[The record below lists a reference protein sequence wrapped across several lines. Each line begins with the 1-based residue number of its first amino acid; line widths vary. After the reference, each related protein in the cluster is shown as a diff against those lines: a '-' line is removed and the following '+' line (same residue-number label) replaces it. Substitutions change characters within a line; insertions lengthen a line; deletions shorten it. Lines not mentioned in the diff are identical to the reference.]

1 MSIRFSRVATAVL
14 SVATVLLVAQ
24 TSWAIRQGLT
34 SNPADWNLDYD
45 VQVEEL
51 DSDNLLVEFTVAD
64 EGRLKPFYS
73 IDLVSFSKQT
83 DNQGGRAYDMN
94 EPIKLAPAADGKRVG
109 KVQVPRRFA
118 DRAKIRI
125 ISLHVDGKRQPSGG
139 VFFDIP
145 IIKHWKNAPATSPDV
160 ASPPRRSKVRK

>member
-24 TSWAIRQGLT
+24 TSWAIRQGRT

-109 KVQVPRRFA
+109 
-118 DRAKIRI
+118 
-125 ISLHVDGKRQPSGG
+125 
-139 VFFDIP
+139 
-145 IIKHWKNAPATSPDV
+145 
-160 ASPPRRSKVRK
+160 